1 LVKQQVAD
9 VATVVAGVK
18 ESVRRAST
26 GAPSTVPAVELS
38 RAHVKVLD
46 LIAQGLT
53 NSAIAELLHIT
64 EASVAKT
71 INRIAK
77 RLGINQNAD
86 TNTRSALTRRYFELV
101 GNRRQP

>member
-1 LVKQQVAD
+1 
-9 VATVVAGVK
+9 
-18 ESVRRAST
+18 
-26 GAPSTVPAVELS
+26 VPTVELS
-38 RAHVKVLD
+38 RAQVQVLD

-53 NSAIAELLHIT
+53 NSAIAEHLHIT

-77 RLGINQNAD
+77 RLGITQD
-86 TNTRSALTRRYFELV
+86 VGTNTRGALTRRYFELV